1 VRAQSGTYGWDR
13 MERLITDCSLHSGV
27 FLNYSY
33 LPPDDQ
39 GSTFSAPRTF
49 LPLLSSA
56 AHRLGGFPNWLGNWY
71 ASTFLPGPPQLA
83 ASAIEE
89 IEKEGTEEEASAEED
104 KANGNRTSS
113 RKQGSEVTRFEKGTK
128 TFGLGDGRCWAVRG
142 KQWRVWTS
150 MSLIITPANDQLT
163 KQDRRS

>member
-1 VRAQSGTYGWDR
+1 MYRHRPLEFANHQDR
-13 MERLITDCSLHSGV
+13 IAYSGV

-33 LPPDDQ
+33 LPPVEQ
-39 GSTFSAPRTF
+39 GATFSAPRAF

-89 IEKEGTEEEASAEED
+89 IEKEGTEEEQGLEED
-104 KANGNRTSS
+104 KDVSANCSRRTHASS
-113 RKQGSEVTRFEKGTK
+113 EMRLEKGK
-128 TFGLGDGRCWAVRG
+128 KPFALGDGRCWAVRG
-142 KQWRVWTS
+142 KQW
-150 MSLIITPANDQLT
+150 
-163 KQDRRS
+163 